1 MDERTE
7 AIVLRA
13 MAITLGLVWIYILI
27 VVIWKAIISADSFTG
42 ASDIGLLI
50 LIPAS
55 IWWFSR
61 EDERISLPR
70 TMLGKEL
77 PTGLDEEAKKIR
89 RISYITESIGLSLG
103 WTILTILT
111 IFMFDDTSSKILL
124 FPNVSHLLNYSII
137 FGLELLI
144 GSVLVYSLKAID
156 GEYTIKKY
164 HQKLD
169 ELEKES
175 YLKNLKD

>member
-1 MDERTE
+1 MDMDERTE
-7 AIVLRA
+7 KIVLRA
-13 MAITLGLVWIYILI
+13 MAITLGLVWIYALI
-27 VVIWKAIISADSFTG
+27 AVIWKAIRSTDIFTG

-61 EDERISLPR
+61 EAESINLPK

-77 PTGLDEEAKKIR
+77 PIGLDMKSKMIRKRSYLTEAL
-89 RISYITESIGLSLG
+89 GLSFS
-103 WTILTILT
+103 WTILTIVVT
-111 IFMFDDTSSKILL
+111 FFIDDSSSNLLL
-124 FPNVSHLLNYSII
+124 FSNLSNLLNYVIVFSA
-137 FGLELLI
+137 ELLI
-144 GSVLVYSLKAID
+144 GFGIVYALKSID

-169 ELEKES
+169 RLEEE
-175 YLKNLKD
+175 